1 MLKKITISVLVIL
14 ITILYF
20 FPIYW
25 MASSAVKPRFE
36 LYKYPPKFIPS
47 TIVFDF
53 FTSAIKDGVIRN
65 ISNSL
70 FIGGITVII
79 VLFCSS
85 LAGYAFARIK
95 SKWGICNFID
105 VFDNANVTSNSC
117 CHSFVSFF
125 Q

>member
-1 MLKKITISVLVIL
+1 
-14 ITILYF
+14 
-20 FPIYW
+20 

-95 SKWGICNFID
+95 SKWGFAILLMFLITQMLPQIVVATPLYLFSIKLTFLINIYQLF
-105 VFDNANVTSNSC
+105 
-117 CHSFVSFF
+117 
-125 Q
+125 